1 MSFLP
6 NPTSAPKPR
15 TKDSN
20 RIAIFYAILLLVL
33 VVPQLFT
40 FDKFLPLLDSFNM
53 PGGTR
58 LAYFLGALLVS
69 AEVFALPFLL
79 RMPVSGAFRWFSM
92 FCGWLVA
99 AIWIKISFFIIFTDA
114 PIDNVGYLGT
124 LVKLTPGWWALFLS
138 FAFAILA
145 IWASWGLWPGKRKK

>member
-1 MSFLP
+1 MSILP
-6 NPTSAPKPR
+6 RPIAAPTPR

-20 RIAIFYAILLLVL
+20 RIAVFYAILLLIL

-40 FDKFLPLLDSFNM
+40 FDKFLPYLDSLNL

-69 AEVFALPFLL
+69 TEVFALPFLL
-79 RMPVSGAFRWFSM
+79 RMPVSRAFRWFSM
-92 FCGWLVA
+92 LCTWIVA
-99 AIWIKISFFIIFTDA
+99 AIWVKLSFFIVFSDN
-114 PIDNVGYLGT
+114 PIDNAGYLGT
-124 LVKLTPGWWALFLS
+124 LVKLTPGWWAVFLS
-138 FAFAILA
+138 LAIAILT

>member
-1 MSFLP
+1 MSILP
-6 NPTSAPKPR
+6 RPTVAPKPR

-20 RIAIFYAILLLVL
+20 RIAIFYAILLVVL

-40 FDKFLPLLDSFNM
+40 FDTFLPLLSSFDM
-53 PGGTR
+53 PGGIR
-58 LAYFLGALLVS
+58 MAYFLGALLVS

-79 RMPVSGAFRWFSM
+79 RMPVSRAFRWFSM
-92 FCGWLVA
+92 LCGWLAA
-99 AIWIKISFFIIFTDA
+99 AIWVKISFFIIFSDS

-138 FAFAILA
+138 LALVILA